1 MTSPSRLPRK
11 VLLAL
16 LLAVVLAHLLVLHSV
31 PWSTGLDAQAADT
44 NATLTFT
51 TRTVVPQPVAA
62 PVVALPAPVRVSPR
76 PPRAAPGA
84 ALAALAPSATAAP
97 APPQVEAAVPVLPE
111 PLPDE
116 APNPPEVPAAEP
128 DTPVAQATPSPPT
141 AAADVLSPL
150 APAKKVADSVRLR
163 YTVQANKFPFSLQ
176 GELLWQ
182 HDGAQYE
189 TRLSYSAFGQSRTQT
204 SQGELSAQ
212 GLAPTRFSDKFR
224 SEVAAHFNREKN
236 LVTFS
241 ANTPDVALQAGAQDR
256 LSVLIQLGALI
267 ASAPARYPTA
277 STVTLQTV
285 GPRDAATWQFTVQ
298 AQETLSLPGGDL
310 ATVKLVRNPRQE
322 YDQTVELW
330 LAPALGYLPARI
342 RITEH
347 NGDFIDQQWRDSTP
361 PP

>member
-1 MTSPSRLPRK
+1 MPP
-11 VLLAL
+11 AE
-16 LLAVVLAHLLVLHSV
+16 
-31 PWSTGLDAQAADT
+31 PAAT
-44 NATLTFT
+44 
-51 TRTVVPQPVAA
+51 P
-62 PVVALPAPVRVSPR
+62 
-76 PPRAAPGA
+76 
-84 ALAALAPSATAAP
+84 P
-97 APPQVEAAVPVLPE
+97 APPQAPP
-111 PLPDE
+111 E
-116 APNPPEVPAAEP
+116 APSDAPTH
-128 DTPVAQATPSPPT
+128 TPVAPEPAPEPEPAPVDAVHS
-141 AAADVLSPL
+141 AL
-150 APAKKVADSVRLR
+150 APAHQVAEAVRLR

-189 TRLSYSAFGQSRTQT
+189 ARLAYSAFGQSRTQT

-241 ANTPDVALQAGAQDR
+241 ANTPDVVLQAGAQDR
-256 LSVLIQLGALI
+256 LSILIQLGALI
-267 ASAPARYPTA
+267 ASAPERYPPATGV
-277 STVTLQTV
+277 SVQTV
-285 GPRDAATWQFTVQ
+285 GPRDAATWLFTVQ

-347 NGDFIDQQWRDSTP
+347 NGDYIDQQWRDSTP

>member
-1 MTSPSRLPRK
+1 MTPPSLLPRK
-11 VLLAL
+11 ALLAL
-16 LLAVVLAHLLVLHSV
+16 SLAVLLVHVFLLGGV
-31 PWSTGLDAQAADT
+31 PRIFSERTE
-44 NATLTFT
+44 NAPAHTPLAFN
-51 TRTVVPQPVAA
+51 TRTVPEPGPVRVR
-62 PVVALPAPVRVSPR
+62 PPAPVSAPAQAPAPVK
-76 PPRAAPGA
+76 PRAAPDA
-84 ALAALAPSATAAP
+84 PANAEPALAMPPAEPAATPP
-97 APPQVEAAVPVLPE
+97 APPQAPP
-111 PLPDE
+111 E
-116 APNPPEVPAAEP
+116 APSDAPTH
-128 DTPVAQATPSPPT
+128 TPVAPEPAPEPEPAPAPVDAVHS
-141 AAADVLSPL
+141 AL
-150 APAKKVADSVRLR
+150 APAHQVAEAVRLR

-189 TRLSYSAFGQSRTQT
+189 ARLAYSAFGQSRTQT

-241 ANTPDVALQAGAQDR
+241 ANTPDVVLQPGAQDR
-256 LSVLIQLGALI
+256 LSILIQLGALI
-267 ASAPARYPTA
+267 ASAPERYPPATDV
-277 STVTLQTV
+277 SVQTV
-285 GPRDAATWQFTVQ
+285 GPRDAATWLFTVQ

-347 NGDFIDQQWRDSTP
+347 NGDYIDQQWRDSTP